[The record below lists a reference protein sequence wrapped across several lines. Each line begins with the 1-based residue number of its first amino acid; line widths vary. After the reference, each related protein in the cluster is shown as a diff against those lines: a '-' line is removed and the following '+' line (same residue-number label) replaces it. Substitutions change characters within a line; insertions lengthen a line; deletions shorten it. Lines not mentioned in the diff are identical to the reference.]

1 MEQEEMLK
9 ELLKDDLKIKAPEN
23 FTSLVMDKIETT
35 EVETSPDFD
44 IYLIAASIF
53 IALLS
58 SAITFYFF
66 FPEILPQLISLLN
79 SVQIKPELFHFG
91 VFFTQVKDFLFANSL
106 VSIILLSSLTLLVAE
121 RFVFKRNTD
130 KAYLFI

>member
-1 MEQEEMLK
+1 MLK